1 MCIFDFFIHYMY
13 ILIEGKTMKNKQR
26 KFAVKLYLR
35 RIEEDPNYSENQF
48 AAEVQQYMNE
58 NFSSN
63 PLYNAYDP
71 FSLWADIANLW
82 KALNMSP
89 YEIVEYSGLKMSEF
103 AARYVIP
110 YRTLQA
116 WCDGTNPCPIY
127 IRIMLCELL
136 GILRKTER
144 KDGER

>member
-1 MCIFDFFIHYMY
+1 
-13 ILIEGKTMKNKQR
+13 MKNKQR

-58 NFSSN
+58 NFALN

-82 KALNMSP
+82 KALNMTP
-89 YEIVEYSGLKMSEF
+89 AEIVQYSGLKMSEF

-136 GILRKTER
+136 GILSMTER
-144 KDGER
+144 KQGTR

>member
-1 MCIFDFFIHYMY
+1 MCIVDFLIHCMY

-71 FSLWADIANLW
+71 FSLWVDIANLW
-82 KALNMSP
+82 KALNMTP
-89 YEIVEYSGLKMSEF
+89 AEIVQYSGLKMSEF

-116 WCDGTNPCPIY
+116 WCDGTNPCPVY

-136 GILRKTER
+136 GILRQTER
-144 KDGER
+144 KQGEK

>member
-1 MCIFDFFIHYMY
+1 MY
-13 ILIEGKTMKNKQR
+13 ILTEGNTMTNKQR
-26 KFAVKLYLR
+26 KFAVKLFLR
-35 RIEEDPNYSENQF
+35 RKEEDPNYSENQF

-58 NFSSN
+58 NFASN

-71 FSLWADIANLW
+71 FSLWASISNLW
-82 KALNMSP
+82 RALNMTPS
-89 YEIVEYSGLKMSEF
+89 EIVEYSGLKMSEF

-116 WCDGTNPCPIY
+116 WCDGTNPCPVY

-136 GILRKTER
+136 GILRQTER
-144 KDGER
+144 KQGEK